1 MALEDKDDSQSQ
13 ITNTDLHGHL
23 QVCSPRSFLV
33 LLIQDFTLILCF
45 SKKKSASLKPAL
57 SSQIAW
63 F

>member
-23 QVCSPRSFLV
+23 QVCSPFLV

-45 SKKKSASLKPAL
+45 SKKNSASLKPAL
-57 SSQIAW
+57 SSQIAL